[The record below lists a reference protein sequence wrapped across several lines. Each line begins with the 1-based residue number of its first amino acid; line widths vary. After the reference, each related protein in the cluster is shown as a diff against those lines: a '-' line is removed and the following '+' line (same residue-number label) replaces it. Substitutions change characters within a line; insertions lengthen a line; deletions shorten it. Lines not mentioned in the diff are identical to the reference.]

1 MDSTYEQLLD
11 RAFAQ
16 LPDLAAEKSD
26 FKIPEVDSIIQGS
39 KTIVRN
45 FSQALKTV
53 KRAEKHFYK
62 YLTKETATAA
72 AIEDGK
78 LNMTGKF
85 YPDQLNKLFTNYLN
99 EYVLCHECKKPD
111 TEIVERS
118 GIKLLK
124 CKACG
129 ALSPL
134 KKI

>member
-1 MDSTYEQLLD
+1 MDYDKMLGRLYMSLPEKTVSKERFEMPVLD
-11 RAFAQ
+11 
-16 LPDLAAEKSD
+16 SS
-26 FKIPEVDSIIQGS
+26 VQGK
-39 KTIVRN
+39 KTIIRN
-45 FSQALKTV
+45 FSQAIKSV
-53 KRAEKHFYK
+53 KRDEKHFYK

-85 YPDQLNKLFTNYLN
+85 YPDQLGKLFIGYLK
-99 EYVLCHECKKPD
+99 EYVLCHECHKPD